1 MLIKNA
7 KIFTAEDRF
16 ELLDI
21 EFGEKIEELGR
32 IDKAADVDASECY
45 IIPGLVDVHTHGA
58 VNEDASDGKPGGL
71 EKISR
76 HHAAHGVTTFC
87 ATTMTLKEHTL
98 ADALKQAR
106 DFIRPDEGAR
116 CGGVYL
122 EGPFFSYEK
131 RGAQAADNLHDP
143 DIEMF
148 ERLNE
153 LSGNNIRIACVAPER
168 PNAIEFIEHASKKC
182 TVSLAHTTAD
192 YDVSSA
198 AFKAGAKMVTHL
210 FNGMN
215 PFLHRAPGLVGAA
228 ADHASYAELICDGLH
243 IHPAVIRAAFK
254 MLNDRIVLISDSLRC
269 AGMPDGQYELGGQ
282 PIIMKNGKA
291 TLLDGTLAGSSIT
304 VFDAMRNVVS
314 FGVPLE
320 KAVAAA
326 SRRPAEAL
334 GLQAAIGSI
343 EKGKNADML
352 VLDHELNLLLTIIDG
367 KVVNRSGR
375 FTD

>member
-1 MLIKNA
+1 
-7 KIFTAEDRF
+7 
-16 ELLDI
+16 
-21 EFGEKIEELGR
+21 
-32 IDKAADVDASECY
+32 
-45 IIPGLVDVHTHGA
+45 
-58 VNEDASDGKPGGL
+58 
-71 EKISR
+71 
-76 HHAAHGVTTFC
+76 
-87 ATTMTLKEHTL
+87 
-98 ADALKQAR
+98 
-106 DFIRPDEGAR
+106 
-116 CGGVYL
+116 
-122 EGPFFSYEK
+122 
-131 RGAQAADNLHDP
+131 
-143 DIEMF
+143 
-148 ERLNE
+148 
-153 LSGNNIRIACVAPER
+153 
-168 PNAIEFIEHASKKC
+168 
-182 TVSLAHTTAD
+182 
-192 YDVSSA
+192 
-198 AFKAGAKMVTHL
+198 
-210 FNGMN
+210 
-215 PFLHRAPGLVGAA
+215 
-228 ADHASYAELICDGLH
+228 
-243 IHPAVIRAAFK
+243 